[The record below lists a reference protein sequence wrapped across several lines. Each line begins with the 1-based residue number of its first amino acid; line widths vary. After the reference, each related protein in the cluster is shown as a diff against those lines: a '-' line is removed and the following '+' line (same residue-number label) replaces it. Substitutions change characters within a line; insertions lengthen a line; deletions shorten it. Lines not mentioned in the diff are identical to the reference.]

1 MPFTPTTFPGLIIIE
16 PVVFEDSRGYFFEA
30 FNERVFADNNID
42 IVFVQDNQ
50 SLSTYGVIRGLHFQ
64 APPFAQTKLVRVL
77 VGTILDT
84 VVDLRV
90 GSPTYGESFSIEL
103 SAENRKQ
110 LFVPK
115 GFAHGFAVTSE
126 TAEVLYKCDGYYN
139 KASERGILYNDPAL
153 GIDWSIPANKAVVSD
168 KDKLLPLFSQYAG
181 EFTFDQ

>member
-30 FNERVFADNNID
+30 FNERVFAENNIN
-42 IVFVQDNQ
+42 IGFLQDNQ
-50 SLSTYGVIRGLHFQ
+50 SRSTYGVIRGLHFQ

-77 VGTILDT
+77 RGTILDT

-90 GSPTYGESFSIEL
+90 GSPTYGGSFSVEL

-110 LFVPK
+110 LFIPK
-115 GFAHGFAVTSE
+115 GFAHGFAVISE

-139 KASERGILYNDPAL
+139 KASERGVLYNDPAL
-153 GIDWSIPANKAVVSD
+153 AIDWKIPANKAVVSD

-181 EFTFDQ
+181 EFTFNQ